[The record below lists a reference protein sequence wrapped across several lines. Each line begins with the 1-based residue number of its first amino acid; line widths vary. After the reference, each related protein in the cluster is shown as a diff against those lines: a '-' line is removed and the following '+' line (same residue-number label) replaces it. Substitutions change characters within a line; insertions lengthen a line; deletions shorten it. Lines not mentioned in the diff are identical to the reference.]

1 MTQPPAEPDDAT
13 PSAPAAPPTPAELLR
28 SPQYVVLLVFS
39 AVIGVPIAVVAYFF
53 LKVVGEAQDWVFTS
67 LPVDLGFDSPPAW
80 WPLPVLVLAGVIVAA
95 TIQYLPGTGGH
106 APSKGFQSTGAPEAA
121 ELPGIFVAAFV
132 SLALGAVVGPEAP
145 LIAIGGGLAVLIVH
159 AVKKDAPAQA
169 ALVIGAAGS
178 FAAVS
183 TLLGSPILGA
193 FLLMEVAGLGGPLL
207 GVLLVPGLLAAG
219 IGSLVF
225 LGLNGLTGF
234 GTFSLAVPDIPSFTS
249 ITAAQLLWAVVIGL
263 LGAVVGTIIRRGAVA
278 LEPVVGRRRLLLTP
292 LAAAG
297 VAVAAI
303 VFEQTTTHGVDQV
316 LFSGENALAPLLQ
329 DAGSWT
335 VGALVLLVLCKGIA
349 YGLSLGSFRG
359 GPTFPAMFIGAA
371 GGIALSH
378 AGGLPMVAGA
388 AMGIGAMA
396 VTMLGLP
403 LTSVLL
409 TSIFLESDGIALMP
423 LIIISV
429 VVAYVAS
436 ARLAPAPDDA
446 ASAPPATTAPG

>member
-1 MTQPPAEPDDAT
+1 MTSSAEAPDPSAAPAT
-13 PSAPAAPPTPAELLR
+13 PPSPVELLR
-28 SPQYVVLLVFS
+28 SRQYVVLLVFG
-39 AVIGVPIAVVAYFF
+39 ALIGVPVAVVAYFF
-53 LKVVGEAQDWVFTS
+53 LKLVTEAQDWVFTS
-67 LPVDLGFDSPPAW
+67 LPDNLGFDGAPVW
-80 WPLPVLVLAGVIVAA
+80 WPLPVLVLAGLIVAA
-95 TIQYLPGTGGH
+95 TIQNLPGTGGH
-106 APSKGFQSTGAPEAA
+106 SPAKGFQSTGAPEVN
-121 ELPGIFVAAFV
+121 ELPGIVIAAFV

-145 LIAIGGGLAVLIVH
+145 LIAIGGGLAVLAVH
-159 AVKKDAPAQA
+159 LVKKDAPAQA
-169 ALVIGAAGS
+169 ATVIGAAGS

-225 LGLNGLTGF
+225 IGLNGITGF
-234 GTFSLAVPDIPSFTS
+234 GTFSLAVPDLPPFTS
-249 ITAAQLLWAVVIGL
+249 VTSGQLLWAVVIGL
-263 LGAVVGTIIRRGAVA
+263 LGAVLGTAIKRGAQV

-292 LAAAG
+292 VLGAG
-297 VAVAAI
+297 VAAAAI
-303 VFEQTTTHGVDQV
+303 VFEQTTTHGADQV

-329 DAGSWT
+329 DAGSWS
-335 VGALVLLVLCKGIA
+335 VGALAMLILCKGLA
-349 YGLSLGSFRG
+349 YSLSLSGFRG

-378 AGGLPMVAGA
+378 AAGLPAVAGA

-409 TSIFLESDGIALMP
+409 TSIFLQDDGITLMP

-436 ARLAPAPDDA
+436 ARLAPAPAVD
-446 ASAPPATTAPG
+446 SPVAPAGAPRP